1 MYMSGKLA
9 IDPNLLATTR
19 RKPTKGFRR
28 FAEIL
33 TAGLIAER
41 EVHQTFSALSILQEI
56 NGVLRSLGIT
66 DVVRFT
72 KDNTV
77 IYEDPD
83 SHDTDDM
90 RLVLDRVSQDSR
102 SRSSSIFQTMS
113 LLLEH
118 HLPEITLVIEVR
130 IRRTHAIG
138 EDPIQII
145 VNGLAAAF
153 SQQEK
158 DTAAVNLDRSFED
171 QLGYNA
177 FSDHF
182 RDQFDDFMQE
192 LEDAVRRH
200 MRVDQVRRR
209 LEAKIVRPQQDQ
221 STVAAFGSR
230 GDSPS
235 SASRGSDPV
244 FQRYDATSDAFAY
257 CWIWSTMMNSH
268 DIRHQDVTIVD
279 ERGGAVGMIDGEGQ
293 AHDAIDR
300 ADSAFTDSD
309 DANRNI
315 VDTDTDAGLSGW
327 LSSFGG
333 FGDSDSGGD
342 STCGGSSC
350 GGSSCGGGCGGD

>member
-1 MYMSGKLA
+1 MYMSGTLA

-33 TAGLIAER
+33 TAGLTAER

-72 KDNTV
+72 KDNAV

-83 SHDTDDM
+83 SHDTNDM

-102 SRSSSIFQTMS
+102 SRSLSIFQTMS

-145 VNGLAAAF
+145 VNGLASSF

-177 FSDHF
+177 FTDNF

-209 LEAKIVRPQQDQ
+209 SEAKIVRPQQDK

-230 GDSPS
+230 GDSFRS
-235 SASRGSDPV
+235 GSRSSDPV
-244 FQRYDATSDAFAY
+244 FQRFDATSDAFAY

-268 DIRHQDVTIVD
+268 DIRPQDVTIVD
-279 ERGGAVGMIDGEGQ
+279 ERGGAVGMIDSDGQ
-293 AHDAIDR
+293 QHDAIDR

-309 DANRNI
+309 DASRNI
-315 VDTDTDAGLSGW
+315 VDVDVDTDTGAGLSGW

-333 FGDSDSGGD
+333 FSDSDSGGD
-342 STCGGSSC
+342 SSC

>member
-1 MYMSGKLA
+1 MYMSGTLA

-33 TAGLIAER
+33 TAGLTAER

-56 NGVLRSLGIT
+56 NSVLRSLGIS
-66 DVVRFT
+66 DVVRFS

-77 IYEDPD
+77 IYEDLE
-83 SHDTDDM
+83 SHDTDDL
-90 RLVLDRVSQDSR
+90 RLVLDHVSQDSR

-118 HLPEITLVIEVR
+118 HLPEIALVIEVR

-145 VNGLAAAF
+145 VNGLASSF

-177 FSDHF
+177 FTDHF
-182 RDQFDDFMQE
+182 RDQFDDFMQK

-200 MRVDQVRRR
+200 MQVDQVRRR
-209 LEAKIVRPQQDQ
+209 SEAKIVRPQQDK

-230 GDSPS
+230 GDS
-235 SASRGSDPV
+235 SRSRSSDPV
-244 FQRYDATSDAFAY
+244 FQRFNATSDAFAY

-268 DIRHQDVTIVD
+268 DIRPQGVTIVD
-279 ERGGAVGMIDGEGQ
+279 ESGGAVGMIDSDGQ
-293 AHDAIDR
+293 QHDAMDR

-309 DANRNI
+309 DASRNI
-315 VDTDTDAGLSGW
+315 VDVDTDTGSGLSGW

-333 FGDSDSGGD
+333 FSDSDAGGD
-342 STCGGSSC
+342 SSC